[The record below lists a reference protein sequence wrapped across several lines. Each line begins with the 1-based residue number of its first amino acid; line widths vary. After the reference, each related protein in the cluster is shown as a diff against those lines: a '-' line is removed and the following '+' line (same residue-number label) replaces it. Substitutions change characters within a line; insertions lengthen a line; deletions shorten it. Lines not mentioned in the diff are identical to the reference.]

1 MGVSDTLTPIFILI
15 KSKKMSQKIYKLIG
29 GSAPLSFM
37 LASRNTTAR
46 RLYHFD
52 GKVNRELR
60 YARNQ
65 KSPFV
70 DEQDGNFILEPIIF
84 EDGFLKVEDTNL
96 VLQKFLEVHPDNGAI
111 FVEVDNK
118 RDAEKE
124 LNYLEMEVDALTKAR
139 SLDFPMMENIAR
151 IAFNIDPSR
160 ISSQELRRDIIVFA
174 RNNPEEFLSLANDPN
189 VAHNGF
195 VAKLFNYGILSSK
208 RNSVHYN
215 LPNNKSKMLVIPTG
229 QDAHDAVASY
239 FLTEEGIEVMT
250 TLEKY
255 LSE

>member
-1 MGVSDTLTPIFILI
+1 MS
-15 KSKKMSQKIYKLIG
+15 SKLYKLIG
-29 GSAPLSFM
+29 GSAPMSFM

-46 RLYHFD
+46 RLYYFD

-84 EDGFLKVEDTNL
+84 EDGFLKVEDTNP
-96 VLQKFLEVHPDNGAI
+96 VLQRFLEIHPDNGAL

-124 LNYLEMEVDALTKAR
+124 LSYLEMEADALTKAR

-151 IAFNIDPSR
+151 IALSIDPSR

-174 RNNPEEFLSLANDPN
+174 RNNPEEFLSVVNDPN

-195 VAKLFNYGILSSK
+195 VARLFNYGVLSVK

-229 QDAHDAVASY
+229 QDAQEAVASY
-239 FLTEEGIEVMT
+239 FLTEEGIEVMA

-255 LSE
+255 ISQ

>member
-1 MGVSDTLTPIFILI
+1 
-15 KSKKMSQKIYKLIG
+15 MSQKIYKLIG

-215 LPNNKSKMLVIPTG
+215 LPNNKSKMLVVPTG